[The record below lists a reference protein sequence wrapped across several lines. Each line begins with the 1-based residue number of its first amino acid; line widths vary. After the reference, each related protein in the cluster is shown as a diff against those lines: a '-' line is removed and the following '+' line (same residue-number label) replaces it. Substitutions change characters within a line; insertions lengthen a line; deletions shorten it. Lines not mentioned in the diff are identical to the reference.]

1 MITNNN
7 NKYNSQRGRKMK
19 NPSENRNPR
28 ILDTSALVHDPK
40 SLLSYQDD
48 IYICLTVLEE
58 LDNLKERR
66 EKSVSADARAVIR
79 MLEDIINGHSAEDM
93 ENGIPLPS
101 TETAKRGKLFIG
113 IDTKLDVLGELKK
126 GIGSDADNR
135 IINYALHMRKVLDKE
150 VTLVSRDINMRLKA
164 RTMGLDAEDVLI
176 DHQIADIDLLY
187 TGVQAFDGDLFD
199 RFEDEAGFAMT
210 GEVYRFNRDVFN
222 EEAQKRMYW
231 FDDVGHIGVIT
242 DINDEHVYTTL
253 LPRKQEKIWGILPK
267 NQRQAI
273 ALEQLTNPDF
283 DLNIILGPAGSGK
296 TFLAVAAALHQVL
309 ELKQYKKIVVVRSRD
324 FMDEDPGYLPG
335 DLKEKSMPLMAG
347 VTDALVSMHT
357 DDAHETNVYAT
368 VEHVIERANI
378 EFTSMAYFRGRS
390 IDDAV
395 LIIDEAQ
402 NMTRAQVK
410 GMLSRG
416 GKNCR
421 TIVLGNL
428 AQIDDKFVTPA
439 SSGASAA
446 VNVYRNYEHGS
457 VLIFDEVERSAL
469 AQFTEQNL

>member
-1 MITNNN
+1 
-7 NKYNSQRGRKMK
+7 MK
-19 NPSENRNPR
+19 NSNENRNPR

-40 SLLSYQDD
+40 SLLSYKDD
-48 IYICLTVLEE
+48 VYICLTVLEE

-66 EKSVSADARAVIR
+66 DKSVSADARVVIR
-79 MLEDIINGHSAEDM
+79 MLEDIINGHSAEQM
-93 ENGIPLPS
+93 EKGIPLPS
-101 TETAKRGKLFIG
+101 NETSKRGKLFIG
-113 IDTKLDVLGELKK
+113 VDTNLDIQSELKH

-135 IINYALHMRKVLDKE
+135 IINYALHMRKVLGQE

-164 RTMGLDAEDVLI
+164 RTIGVDAEDVLV
-176 DHQIADIDLLY
+176 DHQISDIDLLY

-199 RFEDEAGFAMT
+199 RLKSDDSFKLS
-210 GEVYRFNRDVFN
+210 GEVYQLDRNLFN
-222 EEAQKRMYW
+222 EEVQYNMYW
-231 FDDVGHIGVIT
+231 YDGVGHIGLVT
-242 DINDEHVYTTL
+242 EVKNEHVFTKL
-253 LPRKQEKIWGILPK
+253 LPRKQDTVWGISPK
-267 NQRQAI
+267 NSRQAI
-273 ALEQLTNPDF
+273 ALSQLVDPHF

-324 FMDEDPGYLPG
+324 FMDEDPGFLPG
-335 DLKEKSMPLMAG
+335 DLKEKSMPLLAG
-347 VTDALVSMHT
+347 ITDALISMHSV
-357 DDAHETNVYAT
+357 DDHDANIYAT
-368 VEHVIERANI
+368 VEHIIERANI

-402 NMTRAQVK
+402 NMTRAQMK

-439 SSGASAA
+439 SSGATAA
-446 VNVYRNYEHGS
+446 VNVFRHYEKGS
-457 VLIFDEVERSAL
+457 ILIFDEVERSSL

>member
-1 MITNNN
+1 
-7 NKYNSQRGRKMK
+7 MK
-19 NPSENRNPR
+19 NPNENKNPR

-40 SLLSYQDD
+40 SLLSYKDD
-48 IYICLTVLEE
+48 VYICLTVLEE

-66 EKSVSADARAVIR
+66 EKSVSADARVVIR
-79 MLEDIINGHSAEDM
+79 MLEDIINGHSAEQM
-93 ENGIPLPS
+93 EKGIPLPS
-101 TETAKRGKLFIG
+101 NESAKRGKLFIG
-113 IDTKLDVLGELKK
+113 IDTNLDVQSELKQ

-135 IINYALHMRKVLDKE
+135 IINYALHMQKVLGQE

-164 RTMGLDAEDVLI
+164 RTIGVDAEDVLV
-176 DHQIADIDLLY
+176 DHQISDIDLLY
-187 TGVQAFDGDLFD
+187 TGVQAFEGDLFD
-199 RFEDEAGFAMT
+199 RVKSDDGFKLS
-210 GEVYRFNRDVFN
+210 GEVYQLDRNLFN
-222 EEAQKRMYW
+222 EEVQYNMYW
-231 FDDVGHIGVIT
+231 YDDAGHIGFVT
-242 DINDEHVYTTL
+242 EVTDEHVFTKL
-253 LPRKQEKIWGILPK
+253 LPRKHNKIWGISPK
-267 NQRQAI
+267 NSRQAI
-273 ALEQLTNPDF
+273 ALSQLTDPHF

-324 FMDEDPGYLPG
+324 FMDEDPGFLPG
-335 DLKEKSMPLMAG
+335 DLKEKSMPLLAG
-347 VTDALVSMHT
+347 ITDALISMHA
-357 DDAHETNVYAT
+357 DDDHDANIHAT
-368 VEHVIERANI
+368 VEHIIERANI

-402 NMTRAQVK
+402 NMTRAQMK

-421 TIVLGNL
+421 TILLGNL

-439 SSGASAA
+439 SSGATAA
-446 VNVYRNYEHGS
+446 VNVYRNYDKGS
-457 VLIFDEVERSAL
+457 VLIFDEVERSSL

>member
-1 MITNNN
+1 MTTN
-7 NKYNSQRGRKMK
+7 KSNSQRGTRMK
-19 NPSENRNPR
+19 NPNENRNPR

-40 SLLSYQDD
+40 SLLSYKDD
-48 IYICLTVLEE
+48 VYICLTVLEE

-66 EKSVSADARAVIR
+66 EKSVSADARVVIR
-79 MLEDIINGHSAEDM
+79 MLEDIINGHSADQM
-93 ENGIPLPS
+93 EKGIPLPS
-101 TETAKRGKLFIG
+101 TETSKRGKLFIG
-113 IDTKLDVLGELKK
+113 IDTNIDIQGELKH

-135 IINYALHMRKVLDKE
+135 IINYALHMQKVLGQE

-164 RTMGLDAEDVLI
+164 RTIGVDAEDVLV

-187 TGVQAFDGDLFD
+187 TGVQAFKGDLFD
-199 RFEDEAGFAMT
+199 LVKSDDGFKLSGAVYQLDKKLFNEEVQYNMYWYDEAG
-210 GEVYRFNRDVFN
+210 
-222 EEAQKRMYW
+222 
-231 FDDVGHIGVIT
+231 HIGLVTEVT
-242 DINDEHVYTTL
+242 DEYVFTKL
-253 LPRKQEKIWGILPK
+253 LSRKQDKIWGISPK
-267 NQRQAI
+267 NSRQAI
-273 ALEQLTNPDF
+273 ALSQLTDPHL

-324 FMDEDPGYLPG
+324 FMDEDPGFLPG
-335 DLKEKSMPLMAG
+335 DLKEKSMPLLAG
-347 VTDALVSMHT
+347 ITDALISIHA
-357 DDAHETNVYAT
+357 DDSHDTNVHAT
-368 VEHVIERANI
+368 VEHIIERANI

-402 NMTRAQVK
+402 NMTRAQMK

-439 SSGASAA
+439 SSGATAA
-446 VNVYRNYEHGS
+446 VNVYRHYENGS
-457 VLIFDEVERSAL
+457 VLIFDEVERSSL